1 MRSPWL
7 QPPGITIEIMS
18 APYNRLYA
26 HCVWAT
32 WDRLPLIT
40 PQIEQQV
47 HAAIAAKCEVL
58 GCTPIAIGG
67 IEDHVHVLIRF
78 PPTLPL
84 TKLIGE
90 AKGASSHLVT
100 HKLAPQSFF
109 KWQASYGVFSVSRRS
124 LDQVAAYVP
133 NQKQRH
139 AHNMLLPALEYCTE
153 PTDA

>member
-1 MRSPWL
+1 MP
-7 QPPGITIEIMS
+7 
-18 APYNRLYA
+18 APYNQLYV

-40 PQIEQQV
+40 PQIEQHV
-47 HAAIAAKCEVL
+47 YAAIAAKCEDL
-58 GCTPIAIGG
+58 GCTPIALGG
-67 IEDHVHVLIRF
+67 VEDHVHLVVRF

-84 TKLIGE
+84 VKLIGE
-90 AKGASSHLVT
+90 VKGASSHLVT

-124 LDQVAAYVP
+124 LDQVAAYVR

-139 AHNMLLPALEYCTE
+139 TQNMLLPSLEQCSDSITNV
-153 PTDA
+153 